1 MVYEGQE
8 LNHAFGLCHY
18 KQFLFWNE
26 YRGGSIYKLD
36 QVTKTVTL
44 LRNERPPIFE
54 IRVYDAHQQQGAS
67 GSSHLSPLD
76 EKQHEPFVYSC
87 AAFSSRLQRLPGEQ
101 RRLQQPVPG
110 HPRRQVL
117 RLRRRPDPGCGQRHL
132 QRYLV
137 ALLAEEGS
145 SKDPV

>member
-54 IRVYDAHQQQGAS
+54 IRVYDAHQQQGTY
-67 GSSHLSPLD
+67 LSTYFF
-76 EKQHEPFVYSC
+76 PF
-87 AAFSSRLQRLPGEQ
+87 PIK
-101 RRLQQPVPG
+101 
-110 HPRRQVL
+110 H
-117 RLRRRPDPGCGQRHL
+117 
-132 QRYLV
+132 
-137 ALLAEEGS
+137 
-145 SKDPV
+145 KMT

>member
-1 MVYEGQE
+1 MYEGQE

-54 IRVYDAHQQQGAS
+54 IRVYDAHQQQGMFS
-67 GSSHLSPLD
+67 FYSFFSLFPLNI
-76 EKQHEPFVYSC
+76 
-87 AAFSSRLQRLPGEQ
+87 RLRDT
-101 RRLQQPVPG
+101 
-110 HPRRQVL
+110 VL
-117 RLRRRPDPGCGQRHL
+117 RLFPLRLCVGTNACRVNNGGCSILCLAIPNGRSCACADDQIL
-132 QRYLV
+132 DDDNVTCTGTYL
-137 ALLAEEGS
+137 S
-145 SKDPV
+145 YQ

>member
-1 MVYEGQE
+1 MYEGQE

-54 IRVYDAHQQQGAS
+54 IRVYDAHQQQGVVS
-67 GSSHLSPLD
+67 LTGVKKRETDTLIIHMCNNIHPLC
-76 EKQHEPFVYSC
+76 V
-87 AAFSSRLQRLPGEQ
+87 
-101 RRLQQPVPG
+101 
-110 HPRRQVL
+110 
-117 RLRRRPDPGCGQRHL
+117 
-132 QRYLV
+132 
-137 ALLAEEGS
+137 
-145 SKDPV
+145 

>member
-1 MVYEGQE
+1 MLKFSFKLNLHLSALNQQVVYEGHE

-54 IRVYDAHQQQGAS
+54 IRVYDAHQQQGRLLTP
-67 GSSHLSPLD
+67 LSAPL
-76 EKQHEPFVYSC
+76 P
-87 AAFSSRLQRLPGEQ
+87 
-101 RRLQQPVPG
+101 
-110 HPRRQVL
+110 
-117 RLRRRPDPGCGQRHL
+117 
-132 QRYLV
+132 
-137 ALLAEEGS
+137 
-145 SKDPV
+145 

>member
-36 QVTKTVTL
+36 QVTKTVTQ

-54 IRVYDAHQQQGAS
+54 IRVYDAHQQQGTS
-67 GSSHLSPLD
+67 TFLTGHSSHFTPTDGTQVLFFSCKGTNLCRTMNGGCSSLCLAIPKGRSCGCADDQILD
-76 EKQHEPFVYSC
+76 EDNVTCK
-87 AAFSSRLQRLPGEQ
+87 GET
-101 RRLQQPVPG
+101 
-110 HPRRQVL
+110 
-117 RLRRRPDPGCGQRHL
+117 GQSL
-132 QRYLV
+132 S
-137 ALLAEEGS
+137 G
-145 SKDPV
+145 